1 MGESVAV
8 YVTESRRL
16 VNSCNY
22 GAALHDMLRDRLVAG
37 INDDHIQRRLLAEG
51 LLSFEKALEMA
62 LGIEAMAE
70 NVRAIRSVSIV
81 SDEGRYNSESTVH
94 EEGVGR
100 EHPLL
105 PV

>member
-1 MGESVAV
+1 M
-8 YVTESRRL
+8 
-16 VNSCNY
+16 NSCNY
-22 GAALHDMLRDRLVAG
+22 GAALHDMLRDCLVAG

-51 LLSFEKALEMA
+51 LLSFETALEMA

-70 NVRAIRSVSIV
+70 NVRAICIRSVSIV
-81 SDEGRYNSESTVH
+81 LDEGQYNCESTVH

-105 PV
+105 PVWGCGPYTS